1 MSRIILFK
9 IVATVITVT
18 LLLFQIVIW
27 KKLAPY
33 VDRTRFRK
41 TIRLSY
47 FMLVFAG
54 QSIMWFA
61 VLFPGRGINFT
72 LPGWYLP
79 LHGVLL
85 AINYAH
91 FVWMLPLGLLWLVGM
106 AWRRLRRKQQPVESA
121 AGVSRADFLKR
132 AAGAATVG
140 LNLVPAVTS
149 AAAISGMFLGSRE
162 IWVNEKPIAIAG
174 LHEDLK
180 GLRILQISDI
190 HIGQLIGEK
199 YLNFALGLMQA
210 ARPDYVVVTCDI
222 IDNNNAFLPTA
233 STFFS
238 LIDAMLPA
246 RRTYVSG
253 GRAFGVMGNHDYIDD
268 GLTAAQAFEKSGL
281 RMLRN
286 QVKLIGRGLGR
297 MQLAGLDYPPL
308 GRGRHQI
315 MQQYYSETRSK
326 LRADLP
332 TVLLNHNPADFEY
345 LKSEKIDL
353 VLSGHTHG
361 GQINFSQKQNSYLNG
376 AHWIYKYYVDH
387 YLEQGSQLYVNRGLG
402 HWFPLRVSCPP
413 EITVIVLT

>member
-47 FMLVFAG
+47 FMLVSAG

-210 ARPDYVVVTCDI
+210 ARPDYVVVTGDI

-246 RRTYVSG
+246 RRT
-253 GRAFGVMGNHDYIDD
+253 
-268 GLTAAQAFEKSGL
+268 L
-281 RMLRN
+281 RFRWQSLRRYG
-286 QVKLIGRGLGR
+286 K
-297 MQLAGLDYPPL
+297 P
-308 GRGRHQI
+308 
-315 MQQYYSETRSK
+315 
-326 LRADLP
+326 
-332 TVLLNHNPADFEY
+332 
-345 LKSEKIDL
+345 
-353 VLSGHTHG
+353 
-361 GQINFSQKQNSYLNG
+361 
-376 AHWIYKYYVDH
+376 
-387 YLEQGSQLYVNRGLG
+387 
-402 HWFPLRVSCPP
+402 
-413 EITVIVLT
+413 